1 MSSSSSF
8 DDAVGLVSRTC
19 ELAHSTVPRHLAL
32 TEQLA
37 LLARGVLAHVNEQ
50 VEREDAIKKAMAT
63 SATHVSNT
71 NEHQNLVDEIGRL
84 GAEAALIH
92 AKEQAEQ
99 EGAWADDLQ
108 EKLVGRAEQL
118 QEQHE
123 DEWKDDVRAR
133 DEARRKQVAYATML
147 LEGLCA
153 KQNYLNTE
161 IRKAKDVEHVGEMI
175 DGRFA
180 AAETNGAASSD
191 GAAEGGSDELSQLKN
206 ACAALTNALG
216 GLNDDKTHA
225 EVMDISQR
233 FAQARADRKRRLQAE
248 LQTYSQ
254 DVRSA
259 RDALQRP
266 AQLHDQRTRAEMQ
279 LNELVKLAEEV
290 KDARQNERRAKRAYE
305 DAEEDMAPGDVELA
319 RLKRIRDEA
328 AKTFTNARL
337 RSQGVYE
344 AVVALSRV
352 STGAIG
358 DDGEQ
363 DVVFP
368 ELAIRALRIMDPSKA
383 YNQMDEQTKPR
394 FAMENMLQRM
404 GLLAVGRSL
413 RDYDDS
419 IPGALR
425 EVSQGKTH
433 VKGAALR
440 GVNAR
445 HTAKVLKQ
453 FDVAQF
459 KTVKRAIATAATL
472 KHHGVVPVECAFVER
487 GDVWLQMPF
496 RAGSNMRVW
505 CKNKS
510 REARLRA
517 FLRIAEAVH
526 FLHETAGVLHRDIK
540 PENIVF
546 DGVGDDANP
555 SLCDFDLSA
564 QLDETMATTMMRGT
578 LLYLSPLD
586 SSPSKAAD
594 MFALGMTLFDIVYC
608 GGDEREFRYVALF
621 VFFKTTDKSGSHIQM
636 TIIQATTLG

>member
-1 MSSSSSF
+1 MSSSLF
-8 DDAVGLVSRTC
+8 DDAVGLVSCTC

-50 VEREDAIKKAMAT
+50 VEREDAIKKAMTT

-71 NEHQNLVDEIGRL
+71 NEHQNLVGEIGTL

-108 EKLVGRAEQL
+108 QKLVGRAEQL

-133 DEARRKQVAYATML
+133 DEARRKQVAYATMH

-153 KQNYLNTE
+153 KQNYLDTE

-180 AAETNGAASSD
+180 ATGTNGAASSD

-206 ACAALTNALG
+206 ACAALTNALS

-233 FAQARADRKRRLQAE
+233 FAQARTDRKRRLQAE

-266 AQLHDQRTRAEMQ
+266 GQLHDQRTRAEMQ

-328 AKTFTNARL
+328 AKTFTNAKL

-368 ELAIRALRIMDPSKA
+368 EFAIRALRIMDPSKA

-440 GVNAR
+440 GVNRRLLSLASAR
-445 HTAKVLKQ
+445 FRTP
-453 FDVAQF
+453 F
-459 KTVKRAIATAATL
+459 KTVPGNEAPLTST
-472 KHHGVVPVECAFVER
+472 
-487 GDVWLQMPF
+487 PF
-496 RAGSNMRVW
+496 RLTPARSAPSSIA
-505 CKNKS
+505 S
-510 REARLRA
+510 RKLSSLALARLRTPLKIVPCNEA
-517 FLRIAEAVH
+517 PLMSTPFRLTPAIFTPLRFAPRRLSIFACARFRTPLKIAP
-526 FLHETAGVLHRDIK
+526 LT
-540 PENIVF
+540 
-546 DGVGDDANP
+546 
-555 SLCDFDLSA
+555 SA
-564 QLDETMATTMMRGT
+564 T
-578 LLYLSPLD
+578 LRSTNARSTPARSASQNL
-586 SSPSKAAD
+586 
-594 MFALGMTLFDIVYC
+594 
-608 GGDEREFRYVALF
+608 E
-621 VFFKTTDKSGSHIQM
+621 
-636 TIIQATTLG
+636 